1 MLIYFWLSLTPYE
14 GHMLMLVLCLA
25 TYKDNLQQSTSLL
38 RTNLCFLQKYILY
51 MQIYFWLSLT
61 LYMKVTCFMLVL
73 CLLTHKY
80 DLQQCTCLLRTNFWL
95 TSCFLYKYIL
105 CKYIFAVIDPIYEGH
120 MLVLCCVSSPIKIT
134 CNKAPAC

>member
-1 MLIYFWLSLTPYE
+1 MKVTC
-14 GHMLMLVLCLA
+14 LCLCCVVSCLL
-25 TYKDNLQQSTSLL
+25 THKDNLQHHLR
-38 RTNLCFLQKYILY
+38 RTNFCLLLLLSLEK
-51 MQIYFWLSLT
+51 YFWLSLT

-105 CKYIFAVIDPIYEGH
+105 CKYIFAVIDPIYESH